1 MIRPELVQAIADKT
15 KLPKNKID
23 MVIDVMLDTVVS
35 EVANNKKVLISGFGL
50 FYSAHRK
57 ARNGINPNTK
67 EPMKIGGMQL
77 PKFRPGSKFKKA
89 LEQKK

>member
-15 KLPKNKID
+15 RLPKNKID
-23 MVIDVMLDTVVS
+23 LVLDSMIETIIE
-35 EVANNKKVLISGFGL
+35 EVADNKKVLLSGFGL

-77 PKFRPGSKFKKA
+77 PKFRPGTKFKKA
-89 LEQKK
+89 LEQEK

>member
-23 MVIDVMLDTVVS
+23 FVLDSMLNTIIE
-35 EVANNKKVLISGFGL
+35 EVANDKKVLLSGFGL

-67 EPMKIGGMQL
+67 EPMKIDGMQL
-77 PKFRPGSKFKKA
+77 PKFRPGTKFKKA
-89 LEQKK
+89 LDQQK

>member
-1 MIRPELVQAIADKT
+1 VIRPELVQAIADKT
-15 KLPKNKID
+15 RLPKNKID
-23 MVIDVMLDTVVS
+23 LVLDSMIETIIE
-35 EVANNKKVLISGFGL
+35 EVADNKKVLLSGFGL

-77 PKFRPGSKFKKA
+77 PKFRPGTKFKKA
-89 LEQKK
+89 LEQEK